1 MACSRAPNC
10 GLDYQGRL
18 SGPLLDRLDVQ
29 IELRAVTPRDLSNAP
44 KGEPNSSVAAWVT
57 AARQRQTSR
66 FKAMGGHI
74 RTNAG
79 LTGEVLEDVAA
90 PDPEGRIL
98 LDRAAEK
105 LRLTARGYHR
115 VMRLARTI
123 ADLDGS
129 PGVRKPH
136 IAEAV
141 GYRRASLKR

>member
-1 MACSRAPNC
+1 
-10 GLDYQGRL
+10 
-18 SGPLLDRLDVQ
+18 
-29 IELRAVTPRDLSNAP
+29 
-44 KGEPNSSVAAWVT
+44 
-57 AARQRQTSR
+57 
-66 FKAMGGHI
+66 MGGHI

-141 GYRRASLKR
+141 GYRRAPLKR